1 LEEISNPCSI
11 QALQSVVRVGGI
23 TAFATLGKRYKD
35 RRLIMITEI
44 ENPFDA
50 TNLLLHEVRE
60 SNLPEY
66 KKAALEK
73 YVRAVMRTID
83 RMIKNSHILSGIHS
97 MMQTRDS
104 EKYVNG
110 LVKLIREQLAI
121 HNLMVGD
128 YLRDSRETVKEML
141 EHNIEYDEFQELPRL
156 LKSLGITQHRFA
168 DWKELAKTPDDKFED
183 WFVPFIERATEKDEE
198 LTRPDILRYAMTWL
212 RS

>member
-1 LEEISNPCSI
+1 MTIEN
-11 QALQSVVRVGGI
+11 
-23 TAFATLGKRYKD
+23 
-35 RRLIMITEI
+35 
-44 ENPFDA
+44 ENPFDTTA
-50 TNLLLHEVRE
+50 KLLHKARE

-73 YVRAVMRTID
+73 YLRAVMRTID
-83 RMIKNSHILSGIHS
+83 RMIKNANILSGIHS
-97 MMQTRDS
+97 MMQTKDT
-104 EKYVNG
+104 EEYVKG

-141 EHNIEYDEFQELPRL
+141 DHNIEYDEFQELPRL
-156 LKSLGITQHRFA
+156 LKSLGITQNRFP
-168 DWKELAKTPDDKFED
+168 DWKELAKTPDDKFEA
-183 WFVPFIERATEKDEE
+183 WLVPFIEKATEKDEE